1 MLKFSI
7 VIPCYNCLKT
17 LPYTLTSCLQQNN
30 NNFEVILIDDCSKE
44 SLESVYYH
52 FLQKFAH
59 KNIHLKY
66 HRNDINYGVS
76 FSRNTAWDLAI
87 GEYICFLDSDDIW
100 HESKL
105 KIIEQILDSGK
116 YEFLCHTYTDEKDK
130 FFTERNISKYKIKKL
145 GLIHL
150 LINNPS
156 QTSCIV
162 LKRSI
167 SYRFDN
173 TMSYC
178 EDYDLC
184 LRISNSHSIYR
195 LYGEP
200 LTLLSRPQKSP
211 GGLSANRKKMRLGE
225 LTAYIHFVKK
235 NKLSI
240 VLLPFLFVYSGLK
253 HIRSEVKY
261 YLSHLL

>member
-7 VIPCYNCLKT
+7 LIPCYNCLET
-17 LPYTLTSCLQQNN
+17 LPTTLTSCLQQNN

-44 SLESVYYH
+44 SVESIYFH

-59 KNIHLKY
+59 KNIRLKY
-66 HRNDINYGVS
+66 HRNNINYGVS

-105 KIIEQILDSGK
+105 QFIEHFLDAEK
-116 YEFLCHTYTDEKDK
+116 CDFLCHTYTDDK
-130 FFTERNISKYKIKKL
+130 VNFFTERNISKYKIKKL

-150 LINNPS
+150 LIKNPS
-156 QTSCIV
+156 QSSCIV

-167 SYRFDN
+167 PYRFDN

-200 LTLLSRPQKSP
+200 LTLLSRPQKSV

-225 LTAYIHFVKK
+225 QTAYMHFVEK
-235 NKLSI
+235 NRASI
-240 VLLPFLFVYSGLK
+240 LLLPLLIVYSVLK
-253 HIRSEVKY
+253 HIHSEFKY
-261 YLSHLL
+261 YLSHL